1 VGFDRRDAHP
11 HGLGGAGVSS
21 PTLQAL
27 VPADHIYRDE
37 GTGKYVIAGT
47 FHQVNL
53 ERFPATLG
61 RTVGLFVALRG
72 VDGEADVQFELVG
85 PEQDEPLMRSH
96 DMRVT
101 SPDPEKTVEFAV
113 ELPPLPL
120 PVPGRYTLRLEVDGA
135 PLGEAPLEVTAA

>member
-1 VGFDRRDAHP
+1 
-11 HGLGGAGVSS
+11 VSA

-27 VPADHIYRDE
+27 VAADHVYRDE

-53 ERFPATLG
+53 EAFPATLG

-85 PEQDEPLMRSH
+85 PESVEPLMRSH
-96 DMRVT
+96 DMRVAC
-101 SPDPEKTVEFAV
+101 SDPDRTVEFAV

-120 PVPGRYTLRLEVDGA
+120 PAPGRYALRLEVNGA
-135 PLGEAPLEVTAA
+135 PLGEAPLEVREA